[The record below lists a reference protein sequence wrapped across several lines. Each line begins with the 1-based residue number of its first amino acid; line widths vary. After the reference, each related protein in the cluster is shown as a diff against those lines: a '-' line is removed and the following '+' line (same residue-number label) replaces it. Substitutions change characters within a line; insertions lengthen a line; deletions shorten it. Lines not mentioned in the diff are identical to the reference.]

1 MSENNDILSLAVQAA
16 FDEPIVNSRL
26 AEKTSEIS
34 TSYLSVPVENEVNFN
49 EIWKSVVLIKRID
62 RSCAEKQDEKV
73 KEAEEIAC
81 PLFLLSSPTLV
92 SLHSSLLLCV

>member
-34 TSYLSVPVENEVNFN
+34 TSYLSVPVGNEVNFN
-49 EIWKSVVLIKRID
+49 KI
-62 RSCAEKQDEKV
+62 
-73 KEAEEIAC
+73 
-81 PLFLLSSPTLV
+81 
-92 SLHSSLLLCV
+92 